1 MEVFGP
7 SRTSWRFKKN
17 RVLNDK
23 TITLPDNKMIEFY
36 VTKKEFYA
44 DLKIPFFIPFLYFQ
58 LFNSQDL
65 IDKSSLLPLHISL

>member
-1 MEVFGP
+1 MEVFGLN
-7 SRTSWRFKKN
+7 RASWRFKKN

-36 VTKKEFYA
+36 ITKKEGYA
-44 DLKIPFFIPFLYFQ
+44 DLKIPFLSPFLYFQ

-65 IDKSSLLPLHISL
+65 IDNSSLLPLHISL